1 MLTCL
6 EPYPQSG
13 RNGLYIIVHVHVPL
27 RRVTALLLLL
37 VTVSHSPVVSASA
50 AAQVVRGSARLG
62 VRDQVAQV
70 QLPHLL
76 VPLVHRLDSRLSALY
91 VQSETFCFTTYREL
105 AG

>member
-13 RNGLYIIVHVHVPL
+13 RNGLYIIVHVPL
-27 RRVTALLLLL
+27 RRETALLLLL
-37 VTVSHSPVVSASA
+37 VTVSHSPVVPASA